1 MLSRVAEN
9 LYWMTRYLERAEN
22 TARLINGTTQVVL
35 DLPLGARFGWDTLI
49 SVVGLDAQFRAQ
61 YDEAD
66 ENAVMRFL
74 ILDPLNPGS
83 IVSCIRHA
91 RENTRT
97 FREVLPAESW
107 ERINGLYLFL
117 QRNAARTTQGRLQRF
132 EVLNEVIERRQS
144 LVGLL
149 MGSMSV
155 DTAYQ
160 FFRLGRNIERADMS
174 TRILDVHSA
183 VLLPRSGHAGGTG
196 PEVSRLW
203 MGTLNALSAYQMY
216 RQYVSVHVRGR
227 QVLEFVLKD
236 PRFPRTVHFCLNEL
250 ESCLKAL
257 PNHDAP
263 LAAVRHARRRLL
275 RGRFE
280 TIELQALHAHLDAVE
295 ADIGAIHD
303 AVSRQYFQ
311 FHREVQL
318 HSQGAAQA

>member
-1 MLSRVAEN
+1 MLARVAEN

-22 TARLINGTTQVVL
+22 TARLINGITQVVL
-35 DLPLGARFGWDTLI
+35 DLPRGARFGWDMLI
-49 SVVGLDAQFRAQ
+49 NVVGLDTSFAEQN
-61 YDEAD
+61 DEAD

-74 ILDPLNPGS
+74 ILDPRNPSS
-83 IVSCIRHA
+83 ILSCIRNA

-97 FREVLPAESW
+97 FREILPAESW

-132 EVLNEVIERRQS
+132 EVLSELIERRQS

-149 MGSMSV
+149 LGSMSV
-155 DTAYQ
+155 DTAYH
-160 FFRLGRNIERADMS
+160 FIRLGRNIERADMS
-174 TRILDVHSA
+174 TRIVDVHSA
-183 VLLPRSGHAGGTG
+183 VLLPQTGHAGSTG

-236 PRFPRTVHFCLNEL
+236 PRFPRTVHYCLNEL
-250 ESCLKAL
+250 EACLKAL
-257 PNHDAP
+257 PDHDTP

-275 RGRFE
+275 RANFE
-280 TIELQALHAHLDAVE
+280 KVELQALHARLDDIE
-295 ADIGAIHD
+295 ADIGAIHE

-311 FHREVQL
+311 FHHTPELATEGQ
-318 HSQGAAQA
+318 AQA